1 MYRFIKNLF
10 GYSLLGL
17 FVLLSGCAERESPQ
31 INAEKFCKAM
41 QADDLE
47 EASHYTTEHT
57 RTMLE
62 KLVDVPPEDRRIP
75 SSCKPIREVV
85 TRDAAEVFFK
95 GENGKE
101 ESINLIFVD
110 NRWQVASKKQ

>member
-1 MYRFIKNLF
+1 MHILIKKLF
-10 GYSLLGL
+10 GLSMLSCI
-17 FVLLSGCAERESPQ
+17 FLLSGCAERESPK

-47 EASHYTTEHT
+47 EASKYTTEHT
-57 RTMLE
+57 RSMLE
-62 KLVDVPPEDRRIP
+62 KLVDIPPEDRRIP
-75 SSCKPIREVV
+75 KNCTPTRETI

-95 GENGKE
+95 GENGQE

-110 NRWQVASKKQ
+110 NRWQVASKK